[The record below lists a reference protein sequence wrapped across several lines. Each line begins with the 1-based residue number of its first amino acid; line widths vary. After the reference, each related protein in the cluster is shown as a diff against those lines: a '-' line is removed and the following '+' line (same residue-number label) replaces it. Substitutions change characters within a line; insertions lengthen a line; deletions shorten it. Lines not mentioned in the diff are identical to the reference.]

1 MDEDEGQGRSLGAY
15 ENMERSDIRPD
26 FYEEDKEEKKEKRAS
41 AAKGALQAGENFA
54 SKKAG
59 SGAASA
65 AGGAVGGA
73 AGAAIKAV
81 AAARNAEKTSKSS
94 SDGDSGGKLDGKA
107 MLKKSGPII
116 ALAMGIILLYGAI
129 SMFGQWLFPF
139 GFKAREVEDWNST
152 KVSTTARTDELTDNT
167 QLSGDESSE
176 VVNDVVFEDMGFTE
190 EQVKS
195 FNSAGLNYVKEGDT
209 IALTYKD
216 ANDSTHVITSS
227 EKVSATNGG
236 VVADGNSSVT
246 DSGSISDEIAV
257 EQKKQQVLD
266 DLGIAAETGH
276 VMGFKEAM
284 EKDWDFKEKF
294 IRGARA
300 WRGDVSGWFSQMTE
314 TVMQRLGISRN
325 NYATFKLTGNNEEDE
340 EAFIEIAKGLP
351 AADEEKTDFGGKS
364 LEERVQEVAKD
375 AGNYDCGAISAAN
388 DIEGVITADQTA
400 RQVSAGSLWLE
411 AIDKTMAGEGSAA
424 PLSVANNIIVRN
436 GGADTEGVH
445 HLFGSGHL
453 DQGDNNHLSSSAQ
466 ANIGENGTVNFG
478 DLENPKTYRECIYE
492 GNTNSDSDNIR
503 GKGVLVAIGSMF
515 KKALRWAEGLMNK
528 LKSLFSGA
536 AGFTV
541 SALDGTVAK
550 YNQIREQTFFGGD
563 DTAVLGEAMVNSAER
578 IMGEKAKTAGQTT
591 GDNASVVA
599 FYRAQQEVIAEQAEY
614 DKRTK
619 SPFDVTSQHTFLGS
633 LAYSLIPLATSTQSL
648 SVTGMM
654 GGIGS
659 LFSSALTNLLP
670 TSSAVSETR
679 FTFNR
684 GDCVLAN
691 SLLAVS
697 DGYCNQYYT
706 SDLNLSGMKP
716 VEIFDTVAEM
726 RYDDMGYVYGKER
739 KREDDPDKN
748 NKDNNSKEDPDYGD
762 APLNE
767 AENGAGYHWGGKSK
781 VYAKIQHSTGTAH
794 GCESDWEFNYINYPL
809 SIYGRGYDNRLYHLD
824 EPVEWSYS
832 RYTNFEYEGYKTGWH
847 NRGDAKNLA
856 VASVEEAKNEEAPGE
871 CELDFKVRETDKQPV
886 INQNGALMA
895 FMVMSGQRGSDWG
908 STDDSNL
915 EWLTKR
921 DFIKGRFHPN
931 EVGATNDNVLYPEND
946 SAKDDSKSIYEELGW
961 QDKDSTAASEY
972 MSRWIGGTAY
982 TMRTEQSAAAGTGD
996 DGIYD
1001 VYNGDE
1007 KVFKDKTLEEDYF
1020 WNEIRYYQAYVELL
1034 EWMQAI
1040 GKLTSTTTG
1049 DAIARYYR
1057 DNPLD
1062 DSYEGIIARYSGMS
1076 KDHVVAVLDLI
1087 NYAEFLANY
1096 DPSDMG
1102 PLKPQE
1108 SDDVYYED
1116 TEVVAQTEP
1125 AVRRENVIY
1134 DEIRNRNTA
1143 LA

>member
-1 MDEDEGQGRSLGAY
+1 MDEGEGQGKSLGAY

-26 FYEEDKEEKKEKRAS
+26 FYEEDKEDKKEKRAS

-59 SGAASA
+59 SGAAA
-65 AGGAVGGA
+65 AVGGAVGGA

-81 AAARNAEKTSKSS
+81 SAARGAEKSGGGLLGGGNGKGK
-94 SDGDSGGKLDGKA
+94 GDSRITVKKA
-107 MLKKSGPII
+107 APVI
-116 ALAMGIILLYGAI
+116 ALFMGVILLYGAI

-167 QLSGDESSE
+167 QLAGDESSE
-176 VVNDVVFEDMGFTE
+176 VINDIVFEDMGFTE

-195 FNSAGLNYVKEGDT
+195 FNGSGLSYVKEGGT
-209 IALTYKD
+209 VALTYE
-216 ANDSTHVITSS
+216 DSDGATHVITSS
-227 EKVSATNGG
+227 EKVSATSGG
-236 VVADGNSSVT
+236 AIADSDGTVT
-246 DSGSISDEIAV
+246 DSGSVSDEVAI

-300 WRGDVSGWFSQMTE
+300 WRGDVSGWYSQMTE

-325 NYATFKLTGNNEEDE
+325 NYATFKLTGDNEEDE
-340 EAFIEIAKGLP
+340 RAFIEIAKTLP
-351 AADEEKTDFGGKS
+351 AAEEKNDVGDKS

-411 AIDKTMAGEGSAA
+411 AIDKSMAGEGSEA

-436 GGADTEGVH
+436 GGADTEGIH
-445 HLFGSGHL
+445 HLFGSGNL
-453 DQGDNNHLSSSAQ
+453 NQSNENLLSSSAQ
-466 ANIGENGTVNFG
+466 ANIGENGTVDFG
-478 DLENPKTYRECIYE
+478 DLENPKIYRECVYE
-492 GNTNSDSDNIR
+492 GNTNSDNGEVR
-503 GKGVLVAIGSMF
+503 GNGVIVAIGSMF
-515 KKALRWAEGLMNK
+515 RKALAWAEGLVNK
-528 LKSLFSGA
+528 LKTLFSGA
-536 AGFTV
+536 TGVTV
-541 SALDGTVAK
+541 SALDGTIAK
-550 YNQIREQTFFGGD
+550 YNQMKEQTFFGD
-563 DTAVLGEAMVNSAER
+563 DNTAVLGEAMVNSAER

-614 DKRTK
+614 DRRTK

-716 VEIFDTVAEM
+716 VEIFDTVAEL
-726 RYDDMGYVYGKER
+726 RYDKKGYVYGCGNGINCEDKEKEER
-739 KREDDPDKN
+739 GDPDF
-748 NKDNNSKEDPDYGD
+748 GD
-762 APLNE
+762 GPLNE
-767 AENGAGYHWGGKSK
+767 AENGAGHHWPESMDGKIRSDHSVGGP
-781 VYAKIQHSTGTAH
+781 H
-794 GCESDWEFNYINYPL
+794 GCETDWYWKYEIKSGMGPKPVKVYYFEYPT
-809 SIYGRGYDNRLYHLD
+809 
-824 EPVEWSYS
+824 EWSYS
-832 RYTNFEYEGYKTGWH
+832 RYTNFEYEGYQTGWH
-847 NRGDAKNLA
+847 NRNDSENPTEPGI
-856 VASVEEAKNEEAPGE
+856 EEAKNDEAPGE
-871 CELDFKVRETDKQPV
+871 CELDFKVRETDRQPV

-921 DFIKGRFHPN
+921 DFTKGRFHPN
-931 EVGATNDNVLYPEND
+931 AVGATNENVLHPDKD
-946 SAKDDSKSIYEELGW
+946 SAEDESESIYEELGW
-961 QDKDSTAASEY
+961 QDEQATAESEY
-972 MSRWIGGTAY
+972 MSRWVGGTAY
-982 TMRTEQSAAAGTGD
+982 TMRTAQSAAAGTGD
-996 DGIYD
+996 DGIYN
-1001 VYNGDE
+1001 VYNGEE
-1007 KVFKDKTLEEDYF
+1007 KVFKDATMNDDYF
-1020 WNEIRYYQAYVELL
+1020 WNEMKYYQAYVELL
-1034 EWMQAI
+1034 EWMEAI

-1049 DAIARYYR
+1049 DAIAKYYR
-1057 DNPLD
+1057 ENPLD
-1062 DSYEGIIARYSGMS
+1062 NSYEGIIARYSGMS

-1087 NYAEFLANY
+1087 NYTEFLANY
-1096 DPSDMG
+1096 NPSDMG

-1108 SDDVYYED
+1108 AEGIYYED
-1116 TEVVAQTEP
+1116 TEAVAQAEP
-1125 AVRRENVIY
+1125 AVRQENIIY
-1134 DEIRNRNTA
+1134 DETRNRNTA

>member
-1 MDEDEGQGRSLGAY
+1 MDEDEGQGRSLGVY

-81 AAARNAEKTSKSS
+81 ATARNAEKISKSS

-246 DSGSISDEIAV
+246 DSGSVSDEIAV

-325 NYATFKLTGNNEEDE
+325 NYAIFKLTGNNEEDE
-340 EAFIEIAKGLP
+340 QAFIEIAKTLP
-351 AADEEKTDFGGKS
+351 AANEEKSDLGGKS
-364 LEERVQEVAKD
+364 LEERVEEVSGAAED
-375 AGNYDCGAISAAN
+375 ESCGAISAAN

-436 GGADTEGVH
+436 GGADTEGIH
-445 HLFGSGHL
+445 HLFGSGNL
-453 DQGDNNHLSSSAQ
+453 NQNDENLLSSSAQ
-466 ANIGENGTVNFG
+466 ANIGGNGTVNLG
-478 DLENPKTYRECIYE
+478 DVDPETYRECIYE
-492 GNTNSDSDNIR
+492 GNTNTDSVK
-503 GKGVLVAIGSMF
+503 GKGVVVAIGSMF
-515 KKALRWAEGLMNK
+515 RKALAWAEGLANK
-528 LKSLFSGA
+528 LKQFFTGA
-536 AGFTV
+536 ASATT
-541 SALDGTVAK
+541 SALDPTIAK
-550 YNQIREQTFFGGD
+550 YYQMREQTFFGGD
-563 DTAVLGEAMVNSAER
+563 DTAILGEAMVNSAER

-591 GDNASVVA
+591 GDNESVVA

-614 DKRTK
+614 DRRTK
-619 SPFDVTSQHTFLGS
+619 NPFDVTSQHTFLGS

-659 LFSSALTNLLP
+659 LFSSALTNMLP

-697 DGYCNQYYT
+697 DGYCNQYYA
-706 SDLNLSGMKP
+706 SDLNLSSMKP
-716 VEIFDTVAEM
+716 TKIFDETAKL
-726 RYDDMGYVYGKER
+726 RYDKKGYVYGCGNSINCEDKEKENR
-739 KREDDPDKN
+739 GDPDF
-748 NKDNNSKEDPDYGD
+748 GD
-762 APLNE
+762 GPLNE
-767 AENGAGYHWGGKSK
+767 AENGAGHHWPESAAGKMKSPR
-781 VYAKIQHSTGTAH
+781 STGSPH
-794 GCESDWEFNYINYPL
+794 GCETDWFHQEELIDGKKKMVYYFEYP
-809 SIYGRGYDNRLYHLD
+809 I
-824 EPVEWSYS
+824 EWSYS
-832 RYTNFEYEGYKTGWH
+832 RYTNFEYEGYQTGWH
-847 NRGDAKNLA
+847 NRNNPKDPAEAGI
-856 VASVEEAKNEEAPGE
+856 EEAKNDEAPGE

-895 FMVMSGQRGSDWG
+895 FMVLSGQRTSDWG
-908 STDDSNL
+908 STDDENL
-915 EWLTKR
+915 EWLVKR
-921 DFIKGRFHPN
+921 DFTKGRLHPYA
-931 EVGATNDNVLYPEND
+931 VGAKWDE
-946 SAKDDSKSIYEELGW
+946 DDDDFPITLHPKQDAYDYDDDDDMSIYAEW
-961 QDKDSTAASEY
+961 NWSDKDSTANSEEI
-972 MSRWIGGTAY
+972 SRWIGGTAY
-982 TMRTEQSAAAGTGD
+982 TMRTAQSAAAGTGD
-996 DGIYD
+996 DEIYD

-1007 KVFKDKTLEEDYF
+1007 KVFKDPSLNDGADYF
-1020 WNEIRYYQAYVELL
+1020 WNEMKYYQAYVELL

-1049 DAIARYYR
+1049 DAIAKYYR
-1057 DNPLD
+1057 ENPLD
-1062 DSYEGIIARYSGMS
+1062 NSYEGIIARYSGMS
-1076 KDHVVAVLDLI
+1076 RDHVVAVLDLI

-1096 DPSDMG
+1096 NPSDMG

-1108 SDDVYYED
+1108 AEDIYYED
-1116 TEVVAQTEP
+1116 TEVVAQAEP
-1125 AVRRENVIY
+1125 AVRQENVIY
-1134 DEIRNRNTA
+1134 DETRNRNTA